1 MNAHVLLTV
10 YTKYG
15 IWPCN
20 KHNSSIPS
28 LAEGLFVTQR
38 IAWRARKR
46 KSDQF

>member
-1 MNAHVLLTV
+1 MNAHLLLTV

-15 IWPCN
+15 IWPCKIHKPN
-20 KHNSSIPS
+20 IPS

-38 IAWRARKR
+38 IAWWAPKR